1 MIDQDEHP
9 DRPSPPPRERRL
21 AVAWRSKASAVASTK
36 LRHRWPNSE
45 RRSAFVGGPPSA
57 GHQGFNPP
65 PHHPPRTPQSSCLT
79 NVRCLAPT
87 QPGTSTWLRRIEA
100 MRSSTSPMPR
110 RLTPEGVRRQ
120 NDRDP
125 LKSA

>member
-45 RRSAFVGGPPSA
+45 RWSAFVGGPPSA

-65 PHHPPRTPQSSCLT
+65 PHHHHTTPPSIHPPHAPPILTTPPHNPHS
-79 NVRCLAPT
+79 PT
-87 QPGTSTWLRRIEA
+87 
-100 MRSSTSPMPR
+100 RS
-110 RLTPEGVRRQ
+110 
-120 NDRDP
+120 DP
-125 LKSA
+125 IPH